1 MNHKY
6 KKVKRKETAEA
17 RGFDVSQ
24 IYREH
29 DEQMSRETRD
39 ETQAQTNKPKK
50 RSNFQKA
57 QLRLADRK
65 KEKARRE
72 ADCLKRQQEKEAK
85 QKIYQA
91 KKDKRYKT
99 LKAKNKRGQPLMGG
113 RIELLLEKI
122 QESMT

>member
-1 MNHKY
+1 MILQTRKLFY
-6 KKVKRKETAEA
+6 LKK
-17 RGFDVSQ
+17 
-24 IYREH
+24 
-29 DEQMSRETRD
+29 
-39 ETQAQTNKPKK
+39 NKNISPSLKIW
-50 RSNFQKA
+50 SLNG
-57 QLRLADRK
+57 RLADRK
-65 KEKARRE
+65 KEKAKRE

-122 QESMT
+122 QESMTW

>member
-1 MNHKY
+1 MDAENGSQKKPFDKKAYRKKKYDKKSMLDRWNVERKTQMNHKY

-39 ETQAQTNKPKK
+39 ETQTQTNKPKK

-57 QLRLADRK
+57 QLR
-65 KEKARRE
+65 KEIFLCIWWVVGNLNVFVFCTE
-72 ADCLKRQQEKEAK
+72 
-85 QKIYQA
+85 
-91 KKDKRYKT
+91 
-99 LKAKNKRGQPLMGG
+99 
-113 RIELLLEKI
+113 
-122 QESMT
+122 